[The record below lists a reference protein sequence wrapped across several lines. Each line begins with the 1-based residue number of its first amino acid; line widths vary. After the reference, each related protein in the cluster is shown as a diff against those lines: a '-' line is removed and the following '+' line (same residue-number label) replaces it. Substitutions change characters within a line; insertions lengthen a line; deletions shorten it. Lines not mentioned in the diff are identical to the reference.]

1 MDFHRIFDR
10 FRSGRSRNR
19 GVRRAS
25 PRPRDSRTDTE
36 FVHTGPPSYPPL
48 APSHPPVPP
57 VAPPP
62 VAPPLPEPVV
72 PRAAPAQP
80 AQPASDAGA
89 TRILS
94 LPVSAQGAVAAVLI
108 CIEGK
113 LEGEVYKVR
122 DGENRLG
129 RAPGAEIRLD
139 DRDETVSREH
149 ALIIHRDGAFGI
161 KPLKTD
167 NPTFVNGEEVEGGAS
182 LSDGDQ
188 IRVGRSTFRFRVA

>member
-1 MDFHRIFDR
+1 M
-10 FRSGRSRNR
+10 
-19 GVRRAS
+19 
-25 PRPRDSRTDTE
+25 
-36 FVHTGPPSYPPL
+36 VHTGAPVFPP
-48 APSHPPVPP
+48 APSHPLPPPQAAPFPPPAAAPIPPPPAPVPA
-57 VAPPP
+57 APPRP
-62 VAPPLPEPVV
+62 
-72 PRAAPAQP
+72 AAPAS
-80 AQPASDAGA
+80 ADAGA

-94 LPVSAQGAVAAVLI
+94 LPVAARGAVAGVLI
-108 CIEGK
+108 GIEGK

-129 RAPGAEIRLD
+129 RAPTAEIRLD

-161 KPLKTD
+161 KPLKPD

-182 LSDGDQ
+182 LSDGDE

>member
-1 MDFHRIFDR
+1 LDFHRIFDR

-19 GVRRAS
+19 GVRRPS
-25 PRPRDSRTDTE
+25 PRPRDSRSDTE
-36 FVHTGPPSYPPL
+36 MVHAGPPPGAPAYAPLPPL
-48 APSHPPVPP
+48 APPGPIVTPP
-57 VAPPP
+57 VAPLPEP
-62 VAPPLPEPVV
+62 AAARPAPPLD
-72 PRAAPAQP
+72 
-80 AQPASDAGA
+80 ASA

-94 LPVSAQGAVAAVLI
+94 LPASARGAVCGVLI
-108 CIEGK
+108 GIEGK
-113 LEGEVYKVR
+113 LEGEVYKVC

-129 RAPGAEIRLD
+129 RSPTSEIRLD

-161 KPLKTD
+161 KPLKSD
-167 NPTFVNGEEVEGGAS
+167 NPTFVNGEEVEGGTS